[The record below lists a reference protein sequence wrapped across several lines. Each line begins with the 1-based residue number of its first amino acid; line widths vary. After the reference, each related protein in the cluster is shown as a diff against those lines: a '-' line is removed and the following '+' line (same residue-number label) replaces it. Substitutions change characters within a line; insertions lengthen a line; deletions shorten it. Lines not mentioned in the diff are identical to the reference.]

1 MTVMIRRAT
10 LRDVRGIAFVH
21 LTSWRTA
28 YSDFVPAEHLAK
40 KKLFERVWF
49 WQMRLLRGMSVHV
62 VDDASQIVG
71 FCAFGKANPPDAVYT
86 GEIYNLHLLPNQR
99 GRGLG
104 SQLVRRAAAELQAA
118 GHTHFLLGVFAD
130 NRNAR
135 IFYEKI
141 GGVLVAEIESK
152 FDTYPLKEVVY
163 GYTIADLL
171 AKGGEA

>member
-10 LRDVRGIAFVH
+10 WRDARGIAFVH

-28 YSDFVPAEHLAK
+28 YADFVPTEHLAK

-49 WQMRLLRGMSVHV
+49 WRMRLMRGMSVNV
-62 VDDASQIVG
+62 VDDAWQIVG
-71 FCAFGKANPPDAVYT
+71 FCAFGKATPPDPIYT

-104 SQLVRRAAAELQAA
+104 SQLMRLAAAELQAA
-118 GHTHFLLGVFAD
+118 GHTHLLLGVFED
-130 NRNAR
+130 NRKAR
-135 IFYEKI
+135 AFYEKI
-141 GGVLVAEIESK
+141 GGVLVGEAQDK
-152 FDTYPLKEVVY
+152 FGTYPLKEVVY

-171 AKGGEA
+171 AKGGDG